1 MELDTIPG
9 MEKKHAKKM
18 NTPVFEL
25 TECEQEDDYVD
36 LSISVIAATAEATDK
51 KELMSTPI
59 VRVFF

>member
-25 TECEQEDDYVD
+25 TECE
-36 LSISVIAATAEATDK
+36 
-51 KELMSTPI
+51 
-59 VRVFF
+59 